1 MKLDERI
8 KTITLDYLWRKEN
21 RRPIP
26 AWLTKQIKGIWMITT
41 DPAAGM
47 LLLKEGLIEQRDYIT
62 GLIEEIDVQV

>member
-1 MKLDERI
+1 MDERT

-41 DPAAGM
+41 KPDDGII
-47 LLLKEGLIEQRDYIT
+47 LLKEGLQDQRDYIT
-62 GLIEEIDVQV
+62 ELLAGNFEQ